1 MILSTAENV
10 MTQPNRSSHP
20 EDLFERGSGTA
31 EEGRFLSGPEPR
43 RSELLRTFRIAWEF
57 IRGFRAL
64 HFIGPAVTVFGSAR
78 FKEDHRYYQ
87 LAREVGDRLAR
98 AGFTTIT
105 GGGPGVMEAANRGAK
120 EADGHS
126 VGCSIQLP
134 FEQSGNPYLD
144 VMVEFHYFF
153 VRKVMLVKYSYAF
166 IVLPG
171 GFGTMDEIFETATL
185 IQTGKMKEF
194 PIVIMGSD
202 YWKPLLHLL
211 VERMVPEGTIDQED
225 VDRLI
230 VTDSPDE
237 AVSRVLDS
245 ARTKFGLEWEPK
257 PSWILREHG
266 RPRPRKEQT
275 T

>member
-1 MILSTAENV
+1 MILSLPQNTMADSD
-10 MTQPNRSSHP
+10 RDRYP
-20 EDLFERGSGTA
+20 EDLFERGSGTL

-43 RSELLRTFRIAWEF
+43 RDELFRTFRIASEF
-57 IRGFRAL
+57 IRGFRTL
-64 HFIGPAVTVFGSAR
+64 HFVGPSVTVFGSAR
-78 FKEDHRYYQ
+78 FKPEHRYYH
-87 LAREVGDRLAR
+87 LAQEVGERLAK

-120 EADGHS
+120 QAGGTS

-134 FEQSGNPYLD
+134 KEEAANPYVD

-185 IQTGKMKEF
+185 IQTGKLKPF
-194 PIVIMGSD
+194 PIVVMGSS
-202 YWKPLLHLL
+202 YWRPLLTLL
-211 VERMVPEGTIDQED
+211 KEKMVPEGTIDAED

-230 VTDSPDE
+230 VTDSPEE
-237 AVSRVLDS
+237 AVGLVLDS
-245 ARTKFGLEWEPK
+245 ARRDFGLRWEPK
-257 PSWILREHG
+257 PSWILRERERRG
-266 RPRPRKEQT
+266 TGPTPR
-275 T
+275 

>member
-1 MILSTAENV
+1 
-10 MTQPNRSSHP
+10 MTPSPPDEHP
-20 EDLFERGSGTA
+20 EDLFERGSGTV

-57 IRGFRAL
+57 IRGFRTL
-64 HFIGPAVTVFGSAR
+64 HFVGPSVTVFGSTR

-98 AGFTTIT
+98 AGFTVIT

-120 EADGHS
+120 EAGGTS

-134 FEQSGNPYLD
+134 SEQFANPYLD
-144 VMVEFHYFF
+144 LMVEFHYFF

-171 GFGTMDEIFETATL
+171 GFGTLDEIFETATL
-185 IQTGKMKEF
+185 IQTGKMKDF
-194 PIVIMGSD
+194 PLVVMGTD
-202 YWKPLLHLL
+202 YWRPLLKLL
-211 VERMVPEGTIDQED
+211 NEKMVPEGTVDPKD
-225 VDRLI
+225 VERLI

-237 AVSRVLDS
+237 AVSHVLQ
-245 ARTKFGLEWEPK
+245 ATRTKFGLQWEPQ
-257 PSWILREHG
+257 PSWLLREQSRS
-266 RPRPRKEQT
+266 RPAKEGKS
-275 T
+275 